1 MNQRRGITGRSNR
14 CRETT
19 ARQEAQHGFMEDFA
33 LHIFVPSEQER
44 PPLLRNPDRSPFG
57 INR

>member
-19 ARQEAQHGFMEDFA
+19 ARQEVQHGFMEDFA
-33 LHIFVPSEQER
+33 LHTPGRWRRVPARRGAAGVSAQA
-44 PPLLRNPDRSPFG
+44 
-57 INR
+57 